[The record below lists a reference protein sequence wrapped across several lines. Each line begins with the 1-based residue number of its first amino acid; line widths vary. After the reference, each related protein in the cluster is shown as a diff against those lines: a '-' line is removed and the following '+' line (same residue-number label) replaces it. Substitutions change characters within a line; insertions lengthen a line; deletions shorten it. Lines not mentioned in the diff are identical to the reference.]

1 MRLRLTLGS
10 FAAVLLLAG
19 CGGDDD
25 APIEPIGE
33 TTTGGEETDAAVS
46 KGDYLAA
53 ADPSC
58 AEANSAIANLATTT
72 GDNIELAA
80 SQELAITEG
89 VQTNLQGLDP
99 PADPDG
105 ALDDYLGALSDQVSI
120 LEQREQ
126 AAASGDTA
134 AYESLGAELEQAKSD
149 ATTAAE
155 QFGFED
161 CGQEGTA
168 TAPTDAVPGTD
179 AGTGGT
185 AVPTAPAP
193 ATPVPEPAPAPIP
206 TPAPAPAPTG
216 GGTGTGGDTGGETG
230 GGSSGGVGPG

>member
-10 FAAVLLLAG
+10 FAAALLLAA

-33 TTTGGEETDAAVS
+33 TTTGEEADAAVS
-46 KGDYLAA
+46 KGDYLAG

-58 AEANSAIANLATTT
+58 AEANAAIANLANTT

-80 SQELAITEG
+80 SQELQITEG
-89 VQTNLQGLDP
+89 VLTALEGLEEP
-99 PADPDG
+99 SDPDG
-105 ALDDYLGALSDQVSI
+105 SLEDYLDALAEQVSI
-120 LEQREQ
+120 LEQRQQ

-134 AYESLGAELEQAKSD
+134 AYEALGTELAAAKAD
-149 ATTAAE
+149 AATAAE
-155 QFGFED
+155 EFGFED

-168 TAPTDAVPGTD
+168 TTPTDTVPGTD

-185 AVPTAPAP
+185 AVPT
-193 ATPVPEPAPAPIP
+193 EPAPT
-206 TPAPAPAPTG
+206 TPAPAPAPAPEPAPAPAPT
-216 GGTGTGGDTGGETG
+216 GGTGTGGDTGGGDT